1 MIAINVLSES
11 TDIDHVRDL
20 QSSNTPQYEL
30 EFTQEM
36 LQILFDDDQT
46 TEERTEALET
56 HLEEVDDPQDLLD
69 GSTPRE
75 AVEGFEQFQQLPQEA
90 FNGLRDI
97 FLYIMGSEDISLN
110 EVEDTISQLRDIG
123 LGELEIM
130 IPREDEEMA
139 GLM

>member
-1 MIAINVLSES
+1 MIAINVLSEI

-56 HLEEVDDPQDLLD
+56 HLEEVDDPQDLFD

-97 FLYIMGSEDISLN
+97 FLYIMGSDYISLP
-110 EVEDTISQLRDIG
+110 EVEDNISQLRDIG
-123 LGELEIM
+123 LEELEIM

>member
-90 FNGLRDI
+90 FNRLRDI
-97 FLYIMGSEDISLN
+97 FLYIMGSEDISLP